1 MTGPAGLCAPGTIE
15 YSSGTAARRPPP
27 PKERRAPP
35 PPSPFNPRTPQ
46 STDTTRPMH
55 PNYTG
60 WGAAPCPHLLRVPVP
75 AHDQRHSRQL
85 HAPGRPLALIPVLR
99 PAHFLA
105 LVRPRAS
112 WVVVHSAAV
121 DHCLCVAGVEGQCE
135 GRGDRCR
142 CVAIRILIGFVRDAF
157 DKRGCVT
164 EEAKG
169 QHAAGQ
175 VQKAAPAS
183 IQGVPG
189 CRFARPQNAE
199 RAHAVN
205 RVASGPRG
213 RRDTSCHGS
222 TRRACGGDGD
232 GDIRRGGTG
241 GVSRPVRSK
250 DTGGLG
256 VSVSLRVSFIFCF
269 LFVLRLYIHA
279 RRPLANP
286 PNIEPNPIALARSP
300 HQTKQTSVPCLVCLA
315 RHHTTPH
322 HTARPPRTQQSNP
335 I

>member
-1 MTGPAGLCAPGTIE
+1 
-15 YSSGTAARRPPP
+15 
-27 PKERRAPP
+27 
-35 PPSPFNPRTPQ
+35 
-46 STDTTRPMH
+46 MH

-121 DHCLCVAGVEGQCE
+121 DHSLCVAGVEGQCE

-175 VQKAAPAS
+175 VQKAAPHRSRACPAVDSHALKMRKGHMLS
-183 IQGVPG
+183 IELRPG
-189 CRFARPQNAE
+189 RE
-199 RAHAVN
+199 D
-205 RVASGPRG
+205 GE
-213 RRDTSCHGS
+213 
-222 TRRACGGDGD
+222 TRRATGPHGVRVAAMAMAIFVGGAPAVFLAPSEAR
-232 GDIRRGGTG
+232 IRA
-241 GVSRPVRSK
+241 V
-250 DTGGLG
+250 
-256 VSVSLRVSFIFCF
+256 
-269 LFVLRLYIHA
+269 
-279 RRPLANP
+279 
-286 PNIEPNPIALARSP
+286 
-300 HQTKQTSVPCLVCLA
+300 
-315 RHHTTPH
+315 
-322 HTARPPRTQQSNP
+322 
-335 I
+335 